1 MLLARGALP
10 VEVATQLAESAQ
22 PGDEVA
28 VTTLLKAAEALGA
41 TDPGAAADLS
51 QRALELAPR
60 RHPLRGP
67 LVAQTA
73 VWLHAA
79 GRGEEAK
86 AFADT
91 ALHQAF
97 PPEQEAEV
105 RLSIAGMFALS
116 SDVRAEECR
125 HALALPGLPANLRAR
140 HLALLFHNLV
150 TAGRWR

>member
-1 MLLARGALP
+1 M
-10 VEVATQLAESAQ
+10 
-22 PGDEVA
+22 
-28 VTTLLKAAEALGA
+28 
-41 TDPGAAADLS
+41 
-51 QRALELAPR
+51 
-60 RHPLRGP
+60 
-67 LVAQTA
+67 AQTA

-116 SDVRAEECR
+116 S
-125 HALALPGLPANLRAR
+125 
-140 HLALLFHNLV
+140 
-150 TAGRWR
+150 